1 VKQPS
6 EVTQQPVSSSNVPQK
21 ALCVIINIK
30 EFTSSQSFDTPKR
43 AGSDKDVELIKI
55 IFNKLKFTI
64 LYCNYDFTKDLLDR
78 ALDHID
84 DKSKY
89 GNFDCLVMFIM
100 SHG

>member
-1 VKQPS
+1 MTRQS
-6 EVTQQPVSSSNVPQK
+6 VSSSNVPQK

-30 EFTSSQSFDTPKR
+30 QFTSSQSFNTPKR
-43 AGSDKDVELIKI
+43 AGSDKDVEVIKI
-55 IFNKLKFTI
+55 VFNKLKFTI
-64 LYCNYDFTKDLLDR
+64 LDCNYDFTKDHLDK
-78 ALDHID
+78 AFNEIN

>member
-1 VKQPS
+1 MKQPS